1 MEYRKIGDNYY
12 IRMDRGDEIISNLLE
27 ICEKES
33 IPSAVFSGIGGCQS
47 AELQVFIPETGSFE
61 TEQLEGMLEL
71 VSLNGNVV
79 RDDDGKLFHH
89 THALFS
95 FKGGT
100 RDVDNIV
107 GGYQDG
113 QHGLRAT
120 LLPSGGR
127 MAGGHLKATTV
138 LYTAEIELRPTVG
151 GAIGRK
157 FDPETGTGFWEFK

>member
-1 MEYRKIGDNYY
+1 MEYRKIGETYY
-12 IRMDRGDEIISNLLE
+12 VRMDRGDEIISTLLE

-33 IPSAVFSGIGGCQS
+33 IPSAVYSGIGGCQS

-61 TEQLEGMLEL
+61 TERLEGMLEL

-79 RDDDGKLFHH
+79 RDENGKLFHH

-95 FKGGT
+95 FKK
-100 RDVDNIV
+100 
-107 GGYQDG
+107 Q
-113 QHGLRAT
+113 GLH
-120 LLPSGGR
+120 S

-138 LYTAEIELRPTVG
+138 FYTAEIELRPTID

-157 FDPETGTGFWEFK
+157 FDPETGTGFWDFKD

>member
-12 IRMDRGDEIISNLLE
+12 IRMDRGDEIVSNLLE

-61 TEQLEGMLEL
+61 TERLEG
-71 VSLNGNVV
+71 

-95 FKGGT
+95 FKK
-100 RDVDNIV
+100 
-107 GGYQDG
+107 DG
-113 QHGLRAT
+113 QHG
-120 LLPSGGR
+120 

-157 FDPETGTGFWEFK
+157 FDPETGTGFWEFKD

>member
-1 MEYRKIGDNYY
+1 MEYRKIGETYY
-12 IRMDRGDEIISNLLE
+12 VRMDRGDEIISSLLE

-79 RDDDGKLFHH
+79 RDENNKLFHH
-89 THALFS
+89 THALFT
-95 FKGGT
+95 FKK
-100 RDVDNIV
+100 
-107 GGYQDG
+107 YE
-113 QHGLRAT
+113 HGIAE
-120 LLPSGGR
+120 
-127 MAGGHLKATTV
+127 GHLKSSTV

-151 GAIGRK
+151 GSIGRK
-157 FDPETGTGFWEFK
+157 YDPETGTGFWDFNG

>member
-1 MEYRKIGDNYY
+1 MIMEYRKIGETYY
-12 IRMDRGDEIISNLLE
+12 VRMDRGDEIISNLLE

-47 AELQVFIPETGSFE
+47 AELQVFIPETGTFE
-61 TEQLEGMLEL
+61 TEKAEGMLEL

-79 RDDDGKLFHH
+79 RGENGKLFHH

-95 FKGGT
+95 FKRYGHQG
-100 RDVDNIV
+100 
-107 GGYQDG
+107 
-113 QHGLRAT
+113 
-120 LLPSGGR
+120 

-138 LYTAEIELRPTVG
+138 LYTAEIELRPTIG

-157 FDPETGTGFWEFK
+157 FDPETGTGFWDFND

>member
-12 IRMDRGDEIISNLLE
+12 VRMDRGDEIISTLLE

-61 TEQLEGMLEL
+61 TEHLEGMLEL

-79 RDDDGKLFHH
+79 RDDNGQPYHH

-95 FKGGT
+95 FKK
-100 RDVDNIV
+100 
-107 GGYQDG
+107 QD
-113 QHGLRAT
+113 QHG
-120 LLPSGGR
+120 
-127 MAGGHLKATTV
+127 MAGVARTGISPEPTSIAVTTSV
-138 LYTAEIELRPTVG
+138 TVNLLVYFSP
-151 GAIGRK
+151 ISIISY
-157 FDPETGTGFWEFK
+157 